1 MSSSL
6 TLTTLCASLLLGS
19 SVAFAAKAAPSDITS
34 PEKRR
39 ATVELAQRLARPGEA
54 QPLPTELALPF
65 SPAGFE
71 QTDAEERATA
81 MAAASRVAQQA
92 APKVSSDRDTLERI
106 AAKVIPSGTIFLGGE
121 PTLIFGKKPVKIGT
135 HFTVRSSDGQDY
147 DLELV
152 SIGSTTFT
160 LRLNREE
167 ITRPIKPG
175 KSP

>member
-1 MSSSL
+1 MSAL
-6 TLTTLCASLLLGS
+6 TITTLCAAVLLSS
-19 SVAFAAKAAPSDITS
+19 SVAFAAKAPASDIAN
-34 PEKRR
+34 PDKRR
-39 ATVELAQRLARPGEA
+39 ATVELATRLAQANEVK
-54 QPLPTELALPF
+54 PLPAELALPF
-65 SPAGFE
+65 SPPGFE
-71 QTDAEERATA
+71 QTDAEERANA
-81 MAAASRVAQQA
+81 MAAASRTAQQV
-92 APKVSSDRDTLERI
+92 APKTSSDREILERI
-106 AAKVIPSGTIFLGGE
+106 ATKVVPSGTIFLGGE